1 MMHIIYYQSFID
13 SFPSVPM
20 WSIKMVRTVSTYE
33 RNKNFQST
41 FVNIY
46 CNWISLGFCKY
57 KCCQVISVQ
66 CQCSVTIQREN
77 VERGHA
83 GSSAVRYKFYLKQ
96 QRRSYCYGS
105 VNTGRMCLMLVAG
118 SVLLPVHNGHSC
130 YKKRSFKIDHDPSK
144 ILVFTVY
151 LCGFFI
157 WLVIWFSFNFPGTF
171 FISRP
176 NYWILDFVGVFFV
189 ACFLKVLTSTK
200 SPVQEMGICSW
211 DQSEVCN
218 CHEPWSR
225 CCATLALCAMTRRGE
240 LRKKWW

>member
-1 MMHIIYYQSFID
+1 MMHIIYYKSFID

-33 RNKNFQST
+33 RNKNFQSA

-46 CNWISLGFCKY
+46 CNRISLGFCKY

-83 GSSAVRYKFYLKQ
+83 GSSAVCYKFYLKQ
-96 QRRSYCYGS
+96 QRRSYCYS
-105 VNTGRMCLMLVAG
+105 SANTGRMCLMLVAG
-118 SVLLPVHNGHSC
+118 SILLPVHNGHSC
-130 YKKRSFKIDHDPSK
+130 YEKRSFKIDHDPSK

-151 LCGFFI
+151 LCGFLFDR
-157 WLVIWFSFNFPGTF
+157 WLVLVLIFLAPFSYQDP
-171 FISRP
+171 I
-176 NYWILDFVGVFFV
+176 FVGFCWGFFLLLV
-189 ACFLKVLTSTK
+189 FLKVLTSTK
-200 SPVQEMGICSW
+200 SLVKEMGICLW

-225 CCATLALCAMTRRGE
+225 CCSTLALCAMTCRGE
-240 LRKKWW
+240 LRRKWW